1 MNINTPI
8 TSIFETVN
16 YEEISYCNT
25 EEFSGGLVESEIY
38 YCPIKY
44 IDYLNPSTGLGSF
57 ENSGKVVQ
65 KIICKPNYGF
75 KKMKALL
82 DTPEFDSGLDGSIG
96 RKDSK
101 TDFELQL
108 LGVRAKL
115 IGFSIRMRN
124 IPLVFIVKDRNE
136 RFFIIGTL
144 ASPAYISSFDLKS
157 GKKYEDDA
165 VGTLKLSTASVIYE
179 YQNEIP
185 VYVPPAEGDFDSD
198 WHDDFD

>member
-1 MNINTPI
+1 MI
-8 TSIFETVN
+8 SET
-16 YEEISYCNT
+16 
-25 EEFSGGLVESEIY
+25 
-38 YCPIKY
+38 
-44 IDYLNPSTGLGSF
+44 
-57 ENSGKVVQ
+57 
-65 KIICKPNYGF
+65 
-75 KKMKALL
+75 
-82 DTPEFDSGLDGSIG
+82 DSGLDGSIG

-144 ASPAYISSFDLKS
+144 VSPAYISSFDLQS

-165 VGTLKLSTASVIYE
+165 VGTLKLSTAASIYE

-185 VYVPPAEGDFDSD
+185 VYATPNEGDFDSD
-198 WHDDFD
+198 WHNDFD

>member
-1 MNINTPI
+1 MKINTPI

-25 EEFSGGLVESEIY
+25 DEFSGGLVETEIY

-44 IDYLNPSTGLGSF
+44 IDFLKTPGVYGGF
-57 ENSGKVVQ
+57 EAAGKVTQ
-65 KIICKPNYGF
+65 RIICKPNYGF

-82 DTPEFDSGLDGSIG
+82 DTPEFHSGLDGSIG

-115 IGFSIRMRN
+115 IGFSVRMRN
-124 IPLVFIVKDRNE
+124 IPMVFIVKDRNE

-144 ASPAYISSFDLKS
+144 VSPAYISSFDLQS

-165 VGTLKLSTASVIYE
+165 VGTLKLSTAASIYE

-198 WHDDFD
+198 WHNDFD

>member
-1 MNINTPI
+1 MKINTPI

-25 EEFSGGLVESEIY
+25 EEFSGGLVETEIY
-38 YCPIKY
+38 YCPIKF
-44 IDYLNPSTGLGSF
+44 IDYLKLPTALGSF
-57 ENSGKVVQ
+57 ESSGKVVQ
-65 KIICKPNYGF
+65 RIICKPNYGF

-82 DTPEFDSGLDGSIG
+82 DTPEFASGLNGSIG
-96 RKDSK
+96 RKAST

-108 LGVRAKL
+108 LGIRAKL

-144 ASPAYISSFDLKS
+144 VSPAYISSFDLQS

-165 VGTLKLSTASVIYE
+165 VGTLKLSTAASIYE

-185 VYVPPAEGDFDSD
+185 VYATPNEGDFDSD
-198 WHDDFD
+198 WHNDFD